1 MDNDVAVKEDA
12 VGRVVR
18 RSGMEMEEDFIVV
31 GVVWFFVLP
40 LILIYWWSTNNKSQR
55 CGLLWLWVVVS
66 FWVVL
71 FPVRVI
77 NLPVMK
83 FDSLHP
89 LPRTRLATCNL
100 QHTHTWENS
109 TRSSFPP
116 FL

>member
-1 MDNDVAVKEDA
+1 VIVEARWVGGVREMDNDVAVKEDA

-40 LILIYWWSTNNKSQR
+40 LILVYWWSTNNKSQR

-83 FDSLHP
+83 LRFFEYSVID
-89 LPRTRLATCNL
+89 
-100 QHTHTWENS
+100 
-109 TRSSFPP
+109 F
-116 FL
+116 